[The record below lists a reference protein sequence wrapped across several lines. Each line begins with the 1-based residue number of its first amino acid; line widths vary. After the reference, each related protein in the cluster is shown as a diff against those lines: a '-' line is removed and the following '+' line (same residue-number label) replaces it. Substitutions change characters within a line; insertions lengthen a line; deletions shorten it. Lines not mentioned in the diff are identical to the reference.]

1 MHGYPA
7 KVAPAGSNRSD
18 ESPHVI
24 IGHRASRENWPPA
37 TMPTTASEPTG
48 GPEARKPNLMGKQ
61 HWKLRCRNDMAR
73 WTAKNHLP

>member
-1 MHGYPA
+1 LLKPRRRQMHGYPA

-48 GPEARKPNLMGKQ
+48 GPEAPEAQFNGQTTLE
-61 HWKLRCRNDMAR
+61 AP
-73 WTAKNHLP
+73 LPQ